1 MGLRSQSR
9 VAAQLPPSNGTLGVV
24 GIGDLKLENGA
35 IIPDVQI
42 AVQRWGEMTPDRDN
56 VVLVEHALTGDTHL
70 TGPAD
75 ADHPSP
81 GWWDGMVGPGLPLDT
96 DRWCVLASNILGGCN
111 GTTGPGSPAPDG
123 KPWGSRFP
131 RVSIRDQVAAEL
143 ALADTLGID
152 RLACLVGGSLG
163 GMRALEWMV
172 GEPDR
177 VASALLLA
185 IAARSTA
192 DLIGNHTTQMGVIK
206 ADPDWQN
213 GDYYG
218 TGRVPSTGLGL
229 ARRIGHLTYRS
240 GDELD
245 ERFGNSPNVGED
257 PLRGGRYAIDSY
269 LGYHADKLI
278 ARFDPGTYV
287 VLIESTNSHD
297 IGRGRGGVRAA
308 LASCPV
314 PTIVA
319 GVNSDRLFPLPVQQE
334 IADALPNC
342 DGLRVIESRDGHDG
356 FLTES
361 AQVGALIREALE
373 LRTPPPS
380 R

>member
-1 MGLRSQSR
+1 MRCSTVGFRSQSQGT
-9 VAAQLPPSNGTLGVV
+9 AQLPPSDGTLGIV

-35 IIPDVQI
+35 ILPDVRI
-42 AVQRWGEMTPDRDN
+42 AVQRWGEISPNRDN

-70 TGPAD
+70 AGPAD

-96 DRWCVLASNILGGCN
+96 NRWCVLASNILGGCN
-111 GTTGPGSPAPDG
+111 GTTGPGSQAPDG
-123 KPWGSRFP
+123 RAWGSRFP

-143 ALADTLGID
+143 ALADVLGIH
-152 RLACLVGGSLG
+152 RLACIVGGSMG

-192 DLIGNHTTQMGVIK
+192 DLIGNHTTQIGVIK
-206 ADPDWQN
+206 ADPNWRN

-218 TGRVPSTGLGL
+218 TGAVPATGLGF
-229 ARRIGHLTYRS
+229 ARRIGHLTYRC

-245 ERFGNSPNVGED
+245 DRFANTPNPGEY
-257 PLRGGRYAIDSY
+257 PLQGGRYAIESY
-269 LGYHADKLI
+269 LEYHADKLI

-287 VLIESTNSHD
+287 VLIESANSHD
-297 IGRGRGGVRAA
+297 IGRGRGGVPAA

-319 GVNSDRLFPLPVQQE
+319 GVNSDRLFPLSMQRE

-342 DGLRVIESRDGHDG
+342 DGLRVVDSRDGHDG

-361 AQVGALIREALE
+361 TQVGALIRDALA
-373 LRTPPPS
+373 LVD
-380 R
+380 